1 MPKQPRFSTMS
12 LVPGGESS
20 RENSSGSF
28 QYPQL
33 TVTNYTSWV
42 IRVQDM
48 MEDQDVWQA
57 IAPAADQDIDVRKD
71 KKARSHLLQVLP
83 EDLLMQVAKNTTA
96 KEVWDCLKARFI
108 GADRLRDARMQSLK
122 SDFDALRMQ
131 EGETLDQY
139 AGKLAGIYVR
149 YSSLGGT
156 LNDATLVKKL
166 FNTVLDRFLNLI
178 AGIEKF
184 YDLETMPL
192 EQAVGRLK
200 TFKERT
206 RSRVPVSGRVS
217 DGQLLLTKA
226 EWVALSK
233 KNGDPSSGYKNMYSA
248 DSGSRGRGGRNHGR
262 GRGRGRHGSLQK
274 DGVDGSVGG
283 RRDKSHIQC
292 FNCGKMGHYRSE
304 CRAPKKQQAAHLTQ
318 AEDVE
323 PALLLALTKE
333 SALVP
338 QQRQEVVFFNEE
350 KVWPDLHLA
359 NGVTEACDTWYLD
372 NRASNHM
379 TGDKAKFHKLDES
392 LTGRVKFG
400 DAFVVQI
407 MAKGS
412 ILFKCKNGDQWLLQ
426 EVYYIPRLCT
436 NLVSIGQLTE
446 NGQKIIMDGNEL
458 VVYVKN
464 PWQLLLKVKRT

>member
-33 TVTNYTSWV
+33 TVTNYTSRV

-108 GADRLRDARMQSLK
+108 GADRLRDVRMQSLK

-166 FNTVLDRFLNLI
+166 FDTVPDRFLNLI

-226 EWVALSK
+226 EWDALSK
-233 KNGDPSSGYKNMYSA
+233 KNRDPSSGYKNLYSA

-323 PALLLALTKE
+323 LALLLALTKE

-338 QQRQEVVFFNEE
+338 QQRQEMVFFNEE